1 MTTTHQPPQLMPAD
15 QADRYREKADQALGK
30 HNQYDNHLPLAT
42 PNAVLAVS
50 QELAVVSETLTLVD
64 GNLERIAG
72 VLEERERAVRMPEP
86 DFTESELVVVRGEIS
101 RTDTKSSI
109 LLASV
114 AIVAGPLAEKAD
126 TLLRQPWWVAVVGLV
141 ASVLAG
147 VSTWLLLDVVLPR
160 MKGITNANFIYY
172 SQCTA
177 DELDEAL
184 GTGANRR
191 AELAVLSAI
200 AKAKFEC
207 LGRAGVLLKVSGLLF
222 ALTAGLAIA
231 F

>member
-1 MTTTHQPPQLMPAD
+1 MTTMKEPTRVLPAD
-15 QADRYREKADQALGK
+15 QADRYREKADQALGT
-30 HNQYDNHLPLAT
+30 HNQFDTHVPLAT

-72 VLEERERAVRMPEP
+72 ALEERERAVRMPEP

-114 AIVAGPLAEKAD
+114 AIVAGPLAEKVD
-126 TLLRQPWWVAVVGLV
+126 TLLRQPWWVAVLGLV

-147 VSTWLLLDVVLPR
+147 ASTWLLLDVVLPR
-160 MKGITNANFIYY
+160 LKGITNANFIYY
-172 SQCTA
+172 ARCTA
-177 DELDEAL
+177 DELDVAL
-184 GTGANRR
+184 GTGADRR
-191 AELAVLSAI
+191 AELAVLSVI
-200 AKAKFEC
+200 AKAKFQC
-207 LGRAGVLLKVSGLLF
+207 LARAGALLKLSGLLF
-222 ALTAGLAIA
+222 ALTAVLAIT